1 MHFLGLFK
9 KIDFD
14 NVEFILVNEVLIGSF
29 LFNLTNRKTPLK
41 EKSDNYKGSQC
52 DLNCYNAFFFPNISL
67 FVFTAVLQLWK
78 SNHKDEIIWDTLEKL
93 RDSELENKYESTFY
107 ACI

>member
-1 MHFLGLFK
+1 MV
-9 KIDFD
+9 DA
-14 NVEFILVNEVLIGSF
+14 VLIGSF

-41 EKSDNYKGSQC
+41 EKSDNYKGSQS
-52 DLNCYNAFFFPNISL
+52 DLNCYNAFLFIFSNISL

-78 SNHKDEIIWDTLEKL
+78 SNHKDEAIWDTLEKL

>member
-14 NVEFILVNEVLIGSF
+14 NVEFILVDAVLIGSF
-29 LFNLTNRKTPLK
+29 LFNLTNRKAPLK

-52 DLNCYNAFFFPNISL
+52 DLNCYKAFFPKHKSFCVYSC
-67 FVFTAVLQLWK
+67 FTTMKV
-78 SNHKDEIIWDTLEKL
+78 
-93 RDSELENKYESTFY
+93 
-107 ACI
+107 

>member
-14 NVEFILVNEVLIGSF
+14 NVGFILVDAVLIGSF

-41 EKSDNYKGSQC
+41 EKSDNYKGSQG
-52 DLNCYNAFFFPNISL
+52 DLNCYSAFVFFFFPKHKS
-67 FVFTAVLQLWK
+67 FCVYSCFTTMKV
-78 SNHKDEIIWDTLEKL
+78 
-93 RDSELENKYESTFY
+93 
-107 ACI
+107 